1 MKTKSVQE
9 WPVPRTVTEVRSF
22 VGLCSYLRKFIP
34 NFSTVCKPLHVLT
47 EKGRSFNW
55 SEECQIAFNTLK
67 SALISAPI
75 LAFPQGGGE
84 FIFDC
89 DASNVAL
96 GAVLSQIQDG
106 EERVIAYYS
115 QCFSRTERYYCT
127 TRRELLAIV
136 SSIKYFHH
144 YLYGRHFTVRSD
156 HGSLR
161 WLMNFKNIEGQ
172 IARWLETLA
181 SYEFEIVH
189 RSGRLHSN
197 ADSLSRRPCL
207 QDNCKYCSNV
217 DSRYATE
224 EPGVAT
230 RASWIVGESTNMGE
244 CIEKDGTIRKQLE
257 IDRLAPPDKWTIK
270 GKSSGSAD
278 VHLQKLTS
286 EDSIPECFNS
296 WGIRKSTSLPTILS
310 QDCSI
315 SREITFR
322 NEDYF
327 NVSVSNVT
335 HCTEKSGT

>member
-1 MKTKSVQE
+1 M
-9 WPVPRTVTEVRSF
+9 
-22 VGLCSYLRKFIP
+22 
-34 NFSTVCKPLHVLT
+34 LT

-55 SEECQIAFNTLK
+55 NKECQIAFNTLK

-75 LAFPQGGGE
+75 LAFPQGNCE
-84 FIFDC
+84 FILDC

-96 GAVLSQIQDG
+96 DAVLSQIQDG

-115 QCFSRTERYYCT
+115 KCFSRTERNYCT
-127 TRRELLAIV
+127 TRRELLAVV

-161 WLMNFKNIEGQ
+161 WLMNFKNIGQ

-181 SYEFEIVH
+181 SYDFMIVH

-224 EPGVAT
+224 DPGVAT
-230 RASWIVGESTNMGE
+230 RASWVVGESTNMGE
-244 CIEKDGTIRKQLE
+244 CIEKDGTQLV
-257 IDRLAPPDKWTIK
+257 IDGLAPPDKWTIK
-270 GKSSGSAD
+270 GKSSGSVD

-286 EDSIPECFNS
+286 EDSIPKCFKINS
-296 WGIRKSTSLPTILS
+296 PRAPDKFLHAPKRNFFKPYSNKSLCPKTQKNILCFIIKS
-310 QDCSI
+310 FVAMETLYELCKTDIWSRI
-315 SREITFR
+315 SVAQNIVFLA
-322 NEDYF
+322 N
-327 NVSVSNVT
+327 
-335 HCTEKSGT
+335 KSCINFIDSTMFV